1 MDLKQRQ
8 LAFAAHLRDPEG
20 VPAPAGIEPR
30 RMEVYRQLFINNVT
44 SLLSSTFPVTR
55 AVLGEAAWARLARE
69 FYAQH
74 KAQTPYFA
82 KLPAE
87 FVEWLAARP
96 VQGTREPPFLDEL
109 AHYEW
114 VELALGIS
122 EVEPDLSG
130 IDPQG
135 DLLEGRPS
143 LSPLA
148 WPLAYRWPVH
158 RLCEAYQPAEPPDEP
173 TFIVV
178 HRGPDGQVGFLQVD
192 ALTLRLLQL
201 LAEDGRSNGREL
213 LERIAGESPGADR
226 ATLLERGAQMLAL
239 LRERGAILG
248 TVAAGA

>member
-20 VPAPAGIEPR
+20 VPPPDGIEPR

-44 SLLSSTFPVTR
+44 ALLSSTFPVTR
-55 AVLGEAAWARLARE
+55 AILGEAAWAGLARE
-69 FYAQH
+69 FYSQH

-82 KLPAE
+82 ELPGE
-87 FVEWLAARP
+87 FVEWLAGRAG
-96 VQGTREPPFLDEL
+96 QGTSEPPFLDEL

-114 VELALGIS
+114 VELALAIS
-122 EVEPDLSG
+122 EAEADMTG

-158 RLCEAYQPAEPPDEP
+158 RLCEAYQPTEPPDEP

-178 HRGPDGQVGFLQVD
+178 HRGHDGPVGFLQVD
-192 ALTLRLLQL
+192 ALTMRLLQL
-201 LAEDGRSNGREL
+201 LAEDGRSNGRQL

-248 TVAAGA
+248 TAAAGT